1 MPEQLPDNL
10 KRLLDQASMFHPARI
25 WGKASQTYDTKIS
38 YRKGVVFGGSISPFF
53 LQEREATPK
62 MGWAEVGGTTLG
74 RSRIILAETVP
85 ESANLNEWLTF
96 LQTIA
101 KEREGLFIVVT
112 SFLHEEILSTLLINN
127 MKNIL
132 QVVVAKHPRS
142 EAIKKVPTT
151 TLPTLSRLQLPIVSG
166 VWIRKDSSVVFQD
179 RTIEN
184 PLPTAEC
191 AVIEVGGVDI
201 NDINRRLSLLN
212 DVIANMSAEDTRN

>member
-1 MPEQLPDNL
+1 
-10 KRLLDQASMFHPARI
+10 
-25 WGKASQTYDTKIS
+25 
-38 YRKGVVFGGSISPFF
+38 
-53 LQEREATPK
+53 

>member
-1 MPEQLPDNL
+1 MPEQLPDDL

-38 YRKGVVFGGSISPFF
+38 YRKGVVFGGSVSPFF

-62 MGWAEVGGTTLG
+62 LGWADVGGTTLG
-74 RSRIILAETVP
+74 KSRIILAETVP

-96 LQTIA
+96 LQTVA

-127 MKNIL
+127 LKNIL
-132 QVVVAKHPRS
+132 QVVVVKHPQS
-142 EAIKKVPTT
+142 AGIKKLPTT
-151 TLPTLSRLQLPIVSG
+151 TLPVLSRLQLPVASG
-166 VWIRKDSSVVFQD
+166 AWIRKDSSIVFQD

-184 PLPTAEC
+184 PLATIEC
-191 AVIEVGGVDI
+191 AVIEVGGKDASDI
-201 NDINRRLSLLN
+201 TRRVALLN
-212 DVIANMSAEDTRN
+212 DAIANMSDAGL